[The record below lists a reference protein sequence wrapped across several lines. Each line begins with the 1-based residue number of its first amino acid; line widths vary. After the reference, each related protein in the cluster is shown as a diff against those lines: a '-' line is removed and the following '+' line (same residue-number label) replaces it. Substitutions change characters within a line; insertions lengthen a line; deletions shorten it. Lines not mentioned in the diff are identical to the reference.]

1 MQRKGTINH
10 TKVKLSKDYVILPAN
25 IDQTN
30 SSAETN
36 IISTELNKHKKI
48 YQNEYKRISCVASGY
63 IWKADSTINRQQA
76 PLKSRMSNRKY
87 LSNHSM

>member
-48 YQNEYKRISCVASGY
+48 IRMNTKGSHVL
-63 IWKADSTINRQQA
+63 
-76 PLKSRMSNRKY
+76 PLATYGR
-87 LSNHSM
+87 LTVQ

>member
-30 SSAETN
+30 RSAETN
-36 IISTELNKHKKI
+36 IISTELNKHKKKLT
-48 YQNEYKRISCVASGY
+48 E
-63 IWKADSTINRQQA
+63 
-76 PLKSRMSNRKY
+76 
-87 LSNHSM
+87 